1 MQLTDFDVEAMSG
14 QLCAHGCSGARDL
27 GTSFMSE
34 EAATFDR
41 EPANAIH
48 LSGRFAERLWI
59 SKVNERGASQWI
71 ERADAVRRGTKRWP
85 TAQKTWRPVDP
96 GLPRP

>member
-71 ERADAVRRGTKRWP
+71 DTRRCGPPRDEAVADGPKNVAT
-85 TAQKTWRPVDP
+85 
-96 GLPRP
+96 